1 MHIEA
6 QGVGIAA
13 CAGKGVDRLS
23 DRDGAEAGLFEHRLP
38 ARTRQPAG
46 DSTGPQINVAASR
59 RPAPDAR
66 WRCRRTAANRRAARV
81 ADTCERLDRPIG
93 QGVDNHLVVADSP
106 PAMLFHSSMEHEKMA
121 ACQPP
126 ICTTP
131 WPGSG
136 RR

>member
-13 CAGKGVDRLS
+13 CASKGVDRLS

-46 DSTGPQINVAASR
+46 DSTGPQINVAHR
-59 RPAPDAR
+59 VGRH
-66 WRCRRTAANRRAARV
+66 RTPVGDVGELQPTAGPQRV

-93 QGVDNHLVVADSP
+93 QGVDNHLVVAESR
-106 PAMLFHSSMEHEKMA
+106 
-121 ACQPP
+121 
-126 ICTTP
+126 
-131 WPGSG
+131 PGDVVPFFDG
-136 RR
+136 T